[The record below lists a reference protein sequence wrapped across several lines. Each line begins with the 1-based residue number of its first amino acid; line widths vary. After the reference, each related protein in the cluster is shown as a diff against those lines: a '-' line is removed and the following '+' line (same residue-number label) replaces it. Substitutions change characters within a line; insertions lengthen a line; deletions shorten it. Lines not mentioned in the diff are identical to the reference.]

1 MKLLVCGKGGSGK
14 STITA
19 MLALAFRMLDR
30 PVLVVDADE
39 SNHGLHRMLGCDE
52 PEPLMARIGG
62 KAGFRERLA
71 GGLGGPVTTVFPE
84 ALTPESLDEI
94 TTEVRPGLQLMA
106 VGKIHHFGEGCAC
119 PMGRMFGMLF
129 DALEPA
135 PETAVI
141 IDTAAGVEHF
151 GRRLDAAAD
160 RIIAVVDPTF
170 ESIALAEKIGWL
182 AREAGKPV
190 HYVLNR
196 TEPEFEDAMQKQI
209 DKRLVLASLPMER
222 ALLTNNLHG
231 RALAEPHPAI
241 TEACRTL
248 ESIAGSEPTPGGPSP
263 FEKGF

>member
-19 MLALAFRMLDR
+19 MLALAFRMLNR

-39 SNHGLHRMLGCDE
+39 SNHGLHRMLGCEE
-52 PEPLMARIGG
+52 PEPLMARVGG
-62 KAGFRERLA
+62 KAGFREKLS
-71 GGLGGPVTTVFPE
+71 GGLGGPVTTIFPE
-84 ALTPESLDEI
+84 ALTPESLEEI

-119 PMGRMFGMLF
+119 PMGRLFGMLF

-135 PETAVI
+135 SDTAVI

-160 RIIAVVDPTF
+160 RIISVVDPSF
-170 ESIALAEKIGWL
+170 ESFTLAKKIGGL
-182 AREAGKPV
+182 AREAGKPI

-196 TEPEFEDAMQKQI
+196 TEPEFEDAMQEQI
-209 DKRLVLASLPMER
+209 DERLVLARIPMER
-222 ALLTNNLHG
+222 ALLTANLHG
-231 RALAEPHPAI
+231 RALADPHPAI
-241 TEACRTL
+241 VEACRTL
-248 ESIAGSEPTPGGPSP
+248 ESIADSATAAGGKNP
-263 FEKGF
+263 FIAL